1 MPGIFEDLGL
11 EIDFD
16 EVPDAPDY
24 EVEDGIYTFEI
35 GDVFLKAYTDKR
47 TRAEKNGMIIDFLLG
62 DEGKKKGEF
71 FRFPDDLTNPTA
83 KEVADLSFW
92 KQRLE
97 SLGFDK
103 SQMNG
108 VGRDDLIGLTGTLKL
123 AHDKKTG
130 KYQNVFD
137 VVVTGAPEVSAPVRK
152 TAPAA
157 TRPAR
162 AGGVKNPFA
171 PKA

>member
-16 EVPDAPDY
+16 EVPDGPNND
-24 EVEDGIYTFEI
+24 VEDGIYTFEI
-35 GDVFLKAYTDKR
+35 GDVFLKAYTDKK
-47 TRAEKNGMIIDFLLG
+47 TGFDKNGMIIDFLLG
-62 DEGKKKGEF
+62 DEGKVKGEF
-71 FRFPDDLTNPTA
+71 FRFPDDLTAPTA

-103 SQMNG
+103 SQLNG

-123 AHDKKTG
+123 AHDKTG
-130 KYQNVFD
+130 KWQNIKD
-137 VVVTGAPEVSAPVRK
+137 LVVAGAPEVSAPVRK
-152 TAPAA
+152 TAPAVA
-157 TRPAR
+157 RPAR

-171 PKA
+171 PSA